1 MQTNNAARI
10 ALTFLF
16 TLTLAGCGGGG
27 SSGGGSASS
36 GGGVSLNTLS
46 TTVETSTARSAARD
60 FAGATPR
67 AGSVT
72 QTSNTNNAG
81 VTQDT
86 IAADARYSGG
96 ELVVTVSNTGSGG
109 AVALGN
115 DGNSPGTVVI
125 ASDNSVGQ
133 TGRTYRSRVL
143 GRATVGGIALA
154 QVFTN
159 RLTQSDTDYLVG
171 GVWLF
176 VPQGATSTR
185 DLEVGAFADGP
196 DTNLT
201 PAAYLSTASTAT
213 YRGDAYGLYLGR
225 SAGVGEYGGEFDA
238 NIRLTANFGSTAT
251 VSGSI
256 SDVYVRDIG
265 ETSFVALAG
274 NPSLSLQSAT
284 ISASAGGF
292 FTGNTH
298 ASVGGY
304 TYAGKWGGQFYGS
317 QANSVGGT
325 FGGSTSGN
333 SDGYEESFVGV
344 FGAYKQPSQ

>member
-1 MQTNNAARI
+1 MQTSNAARI

-16 TLTLAGCGGGG
+16 ALTLAGCGGGG
-27 SSGGGSASS
+27 GSSGGGGGASS
-36 GGGVSLNTLS
+36 GGVSLNTLR
-46 TTVETSTARSAARD
+46 TTVDTATARSAARD

-67 AGSVT
+67 SGSVT

-109 AVALGN
+109 SVALGN
-115 DGNSPGTVVI
+115 DGNSPGSVVL
-125 ASDNSVGQ
+125 ARGNTVGQ

-143 GRATVGGIALA
+143 GRATAGGIALA

-196 DTNLT
+196 DANLT
-201 PAAYLSTASTAT
+201 PAAYLSSASTAT

-225 SAGVGEYGGEFDA
+225 SADVGEYGGEFDA
-238 NIRLTANFGSTAT
+238 NIRLTATFGGAPTI
-251 VSGSI
+251 SGSV

-265 ETSFVALAG
+265 DTSFEALVG
-274 NPSLSLQSAT
+274 NPSLTLQSAT

-298 ASVGGY
+298 TSVAGY
-304 TYAGKWGGQFYGS
+304 TYTGKWGGQFYGS
-317 QANSVGGT
+317 QADSVGGT

-333 SDGYEESFVGV
+333 ADGYEESFVGV
-344 FGAYKQPSQ
+344 FGAYKQ